1 MELQGVL
8 RRLSLAGAL
17 TLLSQHVQDLVE
29 ARVAARPS
37 CAVVVW
43 PLSAREIVCTAAA
56 ARGLDFPRLRHVLLF
71 DMPKD
76 VAGFVHSAGRTARRG
91 KEGLVTCLVES
102 GAEVRW
108 ADLREG
114 RLRPNHNLSRVAL
127 SCGTGWSLPPA
138 ARAPTCTCA

>member
-1 MELQGVL
+1 MAEMPQL
-8 RRLSLAGAL
+8 RAALLCEGAAAPEG
-17 TLLSQHVQDLVE
+17 SAEAVARFASGE
-29 ARVAARPS
+29 ARA
-37 CAVVVW
+37 
-43 PLSAREIVCTAAA
+43 LVCTAAA

-91 KEGLVTCLVES
+91 KEGLASCLVGS